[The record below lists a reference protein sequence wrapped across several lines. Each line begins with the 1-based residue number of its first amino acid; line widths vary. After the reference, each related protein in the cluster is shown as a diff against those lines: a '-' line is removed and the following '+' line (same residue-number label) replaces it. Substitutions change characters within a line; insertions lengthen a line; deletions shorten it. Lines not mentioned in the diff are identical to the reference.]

1 MAAVF
6 MKHSSGT
13 YASVD
18 IAASEKFIALASRLS
33 NSWPHNLAKL

>member
-6 MKHSSGT
+6 MKKSSGT

-18 IAASEKFIALASRLS
+18 IAASEKSKELSSRPDGLIS
-33 NSWPHNLAKL
+33 